1 MCLLRK
7 LPGMKHLVGGWK
19 SESGF
24 SLVETMVVV
33 GIAGVLTAMAVVQIG
48 LSRAAAQ
55 GDAAMRVIMASMN
68 QAREAAITQRRNMR
82 MVFDANNRVQI
93 IREEVPGPTTTVIA
107 TAFFE
112 GGMKYV
118 KNISNDTPDAFGN
131 SSTVNLPTAT
141 GTPPEVKFTPEG
153 KFVNQ
158 AGATLNATILI
169 GRTNEMMSSRAAT
182 IMGSTGRVRAFRW
195 DGKKWVIV

>member
-1 MCLLRK
+1 LPLV
-7 LPGMKHLVGGWK
+7 PGMKSLLPGRK

-24 SLVETMVVV
+24 SLVEMMVVV

-48 LSRAAAQ
+48 LAKSAMQ
-55 GDAAMRVIMASMN
+55 GDAAMRSLMAAMN

-82 MVFDANNRVQI
+82 MVFDANNRIQI
-93 IREEVPGPTTTVIA
+93 IREEVPGPATTVVA
-107 TAFFE
+107 TVLFE
-112 GGMKYV
+112 GGMKYLKLV
-118 KNISNDTPDAFGN
+118 TTDTLDQFGN
-131 SSTVNLPTAT
+131 TNPVNLPTAS

-158 AGATLNATILI
+158 AGQTLNATVLI
-169 GRTNEMMSSRAAT
+169 ARTNTVTSQRAAT

-195 DGKKWVIV
+195 DGTKWVLV